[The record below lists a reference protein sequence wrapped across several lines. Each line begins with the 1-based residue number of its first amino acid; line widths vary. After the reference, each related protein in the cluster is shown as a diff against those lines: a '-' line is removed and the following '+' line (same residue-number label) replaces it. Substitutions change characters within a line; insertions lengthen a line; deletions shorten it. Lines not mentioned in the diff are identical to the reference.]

1 MNNLD
6 LYRDDLSCIYPLSSG
21 FTGFRSSG
29 ASAAVALT
37 FLFNQT
43 ELGLETDDPGFIVV
57 WAKLFSVLSHRFV
70 AVIFKF
76 FGKGVH
82 GWFKLLIRLLGRL
95 CDYCLLIWFLICVN
109 RSRLS
114 SLRLLLLKFHFLAL
128 LNFTPNRWL
137 ASIGSWFRVICI
149 CDVSSASNFTTWL
162 PFSAG
167 SVFVLLRL
175 FLLRFF
181 NVLLCS
187 VWLHDVVNQIIE
199 IFLVNLFVA
208 SR

>member
-37 FLFNQT
+37 FLFNQA

-82 GWFKLLIRLLGRL
+82 G
-95 CDYCLLIWFLICVN
+95 
-109 RSRLS
+109 
-114 SLRLLLLKFHFLAL
+114 
-128 LNFTPNRWL
+128 
-137 ASIGSWFRVICI
+137 
-149 CDVSSASNFTTWL
+149 
-162 PFSAG
+162 
-167 SVFVLLRL
+167 
-175 FLLRFF
+175 
-181 NVLLCS
+181 
-187 VWLHDVVNQIIE
+187 
-199 IFLVNLFVA
+199 
-208 SR
+208 